1 MAEVAELEK
10 CNLVGSP
17 ISSGEDDDEA
27 PESVSFNQGREEAL
41 QSKARA
47 LHELQRFVGTCY
59 ITSRN
64 NNPPF
69 QTDAPESRRTKF
81 SIKFMKSLISE
92 KIRSD
97 WHTNSPKIDCCIHS
111 ERLEWLLI

>member
-1 MAEVAELEK
+1 MAEVAELEM

-64 NNPPF
+64 NNTRLRQTLQSCAEPNF
-69 QTDAPESRRTKF
+69 QS
-81 SIKFMKSLISE
+81 
-92 KIRSD
+92 
-97 WHTNSPKIDCCIHS
+97 NS
-111 ERLEWLLI
+111 